1 LTNLPQEFVN
11 KVVRLAIPYLVPFI
25 AQEQAFTAAQTA
37 RLLTGFSLGYVT
49 CQVPAGYISTA
60 LGPKFVQLCNNIG
73 LTALFLGLPALA
85 RRGSL
90 AAFGAVLG
98 VGVLQGPF
106 MIAHH
111 GMSYNWSPPEDSP
124 ERPWARFIM
133 HMGNH
138 MSKVVGPT
146 LTPVLAGRFG
156 WQFVAKLYGCSFAGF
171 AVLWQLCTSSHP
183 PAALGGSESSPTAP
197 DPEPEPAA
205 AEKKAAV
212 SMLSLLRTPPQLSCM
227 AIQVTHDLIEFQ
239 TLGSWAPLYLHQVL
253 GVPLGS
259 VGSFTIWPMMVSLF
273 GKFAVT
279 AWESRMVAAGV
290 DRLRLRKLSTAI
302 CSGCIFIFVPLFT
315 LAPSPLLA
323 TLAYCG
329 VTLGGCF
336 EYPGFIA
343 NLLEVEGDDAMM
355 LECVL
360 CCRPRAP
367 RSLTRRLLSPQGVQQ
382 PHRVVLGL
390 RVRQRDPEAAGGGG
404 RLVVRALPVAA
415 RRPAGGAA
423 VLPEKRQHQHGA
435 VVLREAAGA
444 RAAVRGSRRRPSGE
458 GCRGR
463 SMVGERWPA
472 ELAFMKWGAIAAF

>member
-1 LTNLPQEFVN
+1 MN

-138 MSKVVGPT
+138 TSKVVGPT

-183 PAALGGSESSPTAP
+183 PAAPGGSESSPTAP
-197 DPEPEPAA
+197 EPEPKPAA

-227 AIQVTHDLIEFQ
+227 AVQVTHDLIEFQ
-239 TLGSWAPLYLHQVL
+239 TLGSCKTTML
-253 GVPLGS
+253 S
-259 VGSFTIWPMMVSLF
+259 R
-273 GKFAVT
+273 FACCP
-279 AWESRMVAAGV
+279 SR
-290 DRLRLRKLSTAI
+290 
-302 CSGCIFIFVPLFT
+302 
-315 LAPSPLLA
+315 
-323 TLAYCG
+323 
-329 VTLGGCF
+329 
-336 EYPGFIA
+336 
-343 NLLEVEGDDAMM
+343 
-355 LECVL
+355 
-360 CCRPRAP
+360 
-367 RSLTRRLLSPQGVQQ
+367 
-382 PHRVVLGL
+382 
-390 RVRQRDPEAAGGGG
+390 
-404 RLVVRALPVAA
+404 
-415 RRPAGGAA
+415 
-423 VLPEKRQHQHGA
+423 
-435 VVLREAAGA
+435 
-444 RAAVRGSRRRPSGE
+444 
-458 GCRGR
+458 
-463 SMVGERWPA
+463 
-472 ELAFMKWGAIAAF
+472 

>member
-1 LTNLPQEFVN
+1 MN

-25 AQEQAFTAAQTA
+25 AQEQNFTAAQTA

-49 CQVPAGYISTA
+49 CQVPAGYISTL

-90 AAFGAVLG
+90 ASFGAILG

-111 GMSYNWSPPEDSP
+111 GMAYNWSPPEDSP

-133 HMGNH
+133 HLGNH
-138 MSKVVGPT
+138 TSKVVGPT
-146 LTPVLAGRFG
+146 MTPVLAGRFG
-156 WQFVAKLYGCSFAGF
+156 WQFVTRLYGCSFAGF
-171 AVLWQLCTSSHP
+171 AVLWQLCTSSRP
-183 PAALGGSESSPTAP
+183 PTPQGDSERIIT
-197 DPEPEPAA
+197 PEPEP
-205 AEKKAAV
+205 EPEPGVTHKKASV
-212 SMLSLLRTPPQLSCM
+212 SMLSLLKTPPQLSCL

-259 VGSFTIWPMMVSLF
+259 VGSYTIWPMIVSLF

-279 AWESRMVAAGV
+279 AWESRLVATGM

-302 CSGCIFIFVPLFT
+302 CSSFIFVFVPAFT

-323 TLAYCG
+323 TFAYCG

-336 EYPGFIA
+336 EYPGFVRA
-343 NLLEVEGDDAMM
+343 NL
-355 LECVL
+355 
-360 CCRPRAP
+360 
-367 RSLTRRLLSPQGVQQ
+367 
-382 PHRVVLGL
+382 
-390 RVRQRDPEAAGGGG
+390 
-404 RLVVRALPVAA
+404 
-415 RRPAGGAA
+415 
-423 VLPEKRQHQHGA
+423 
-435 VVLREAAGA
+435 
-444 RAAVRGSRRRPSGE
+444 
-458 GCRGR
+458 
-463 SMVGERWPA
+463 
-472 ELAFMKWGAIAAF
+472 